1 MPRRLRIEYAGAD
14 RRVMERAN
22 ARSKIV
28 RDDADRRRLSESL
41 EGTVVRRDWELLCY
55 AVMGIH
61 IRLKMRNS
69 WLPEPMQPGK
79 MKGVMNPG
87 GQVDVK
93 NHRNR

>member
-1 MPRRLRIEYAGAD
+1 MVARG
-14 RRVMERAN
+14 N
-22 ARSKIV
+22 ARQKIV
-28 RDDADRRRLSESL
+28 RDDADRRRLSDGL
-41 EGTVVRRDWELLCY
+41 EGTVVRRDWELLCNV
-55 AVMGIH
+55 VMGNH

-69 WLPEPMQPGK
+69 WLPEPMQPGR